1 MAEFNSCANLINDEK
16 IKQCNKLY
24 EDLLSK
30 GKDPLEYMLN
40 AQNSLQVHLSETVEG
55 NKCPDDLS
63 KIGEIYD
70 WLRDNKVA
78 LDDEFREVV
87 DALPGMNL
95 PEKER
100 SALWK
105 KWKANHLK
113 LREKDISELEPNEL
127 KELKFE
133 LIDMWH
139 FFMNMMLGLRISS
152 KELFTYYYYKNLE
165 NIRRYNSKY

>member
-1 MAEFNSCANLINDEK
+1 MAEFNSCASLINEEK
-16 IKQCNKLY
+16 IKECNEIY
-24 EDLLSK
+24 EDLLSE
-30 GKDPLEYMLN
+30 GKDPLEVMLD
-40 AQNSLQVHLSETVEG
+40 AQYSLQKHLSKTVEG
-55 NKCPDDLS
+55 NKNPADL
-63 KIGEIYD
+63 KTIGEIYD
-70 WLRDNKVA
+70 WLRDNKIA

-95 PEKER
+95 PEKDR

-113 LREKDISELEPNEL
+113 LRQKDISELESNEL

-165 NIRRYNSKY
+165 NLRRYNSGY

>member
-16 IKQCNKLY
+16 IKECNKLY

-55 NKCPDDLS
+55 NKCPNDLS

-70 WLRDNKVA
+70 WLRDNKIA

-165 NIRRYNSKY
+165 NIRRYTQKY

>member
-1 MAEFNSCANLINDEK
+1 MAEFNSCASLINDEK
-16 IKQCNKLY
+16 IKECNKLY

-55 NKCPDDLS
+55 NKCPNDLS

>member
-1 MAEFNSCANLINDEK
+1 MAEFNSCASLINDEK
-16 IKQCNKLY
+16 IKECNKLY

-30 GKDPLEYMLN
+30 GKDPLEVMLN
-40 AQNSLQVHLSETVEG
+40 AQNSLQEHLSETVEG

-70 WLRDNKVA
+70 WLRDNKIA

-95 PEKER
+95 PEKDR

-113 LREKDISELEPNEL
+113 LREKDISELESNEL

-139 FFMNMMLGLRISS
+139 FFMNMMLGLKISS
-152 KELFTYYYYKNLE
+152 KELFIYYYYKNLE

>member
-16 IKQCNKLY
+16 IKECNKLY

-40 AQNSLQVHLSETVEG
+40 AQNSLKVHLSETVEG
-55 NKCPDDLS
+55 NKCPNDLS

-70 WLRDNKVA
+70 WLRDNKIA

>member
-16 IKQCNKLY
+16 IKECNKLY
-24 EDLLSK
+24 EDLLSE

-40 AQNSLQVHLSETVEG
+40 AQNSLQVHLSKTVEG
-55 NKCPDDLS
+55 NKKPTDL
-63 KIGEIYD
+63 KTIGEIYD

-165 NIRRYNSKY
+165 NIRRYTQKY

>member
-16 IKQCNKLY
+16 IKECNKIY
-24 EDLLSK
+24 SDLLSK

-55 NKCPDDLS
+55 NKCPNDLT

-70 WLRDNKVA
+70 WLRDNKIA

>member
-16 IKQCNKLY
+16 IKECNKLY

-70 WLRDNKVA
+70 WLRDNKIA

-95 PEKER
+95 PEKDR

>member
-16 IKQCNKLY
+16 IKECNKIY
-24 EDLLSK
+24 SDLLSEC
-30 GKDPLEYMLN
+30 KDPLEYMLN
-40 AQNSLQVHLSETVEG
+40 AQNSLQEHLSETVEG
-55 NKCPDDLS
+55 NKKPADL
-63 KIGEIYD
+63 KTIGEIYD
-70 WLRDNKVA
+70 WLRDNKIA

-113 LREKDISELEPNEL
+113 LRNKKISELEPNEL

-133 LIDMWH
+133 LIDKSNCFNIRH
-139 FFMNMMLGLRISS
+139 FVLFAYIANTEGE
-152 KELFTYYYYKNLE
+152 KELIEFDSSVSSL
-165 NIRRYNSKY
+165 

>member
-16 IKQCNKLY
+16 IKECNKIY
-24 EDLLSK
+24 SDLLSE

-70 WLRDNKVA
+70 WLRDNKIA

-95 PEKER
+95 PEKDR

-165 NIRRYNSKY
+165 NIRRYDSKY

>member
-16 IKQCNKLY
+16 IKECNKLY

-70 WLRDNKVA
+70 WLRDNKIA

-113 LREKDISELEPNEL
+113 LREKDISELETNEL

>member
-16 IKQCNKLY
+16 IKECNEIY
-24 EDLLSK
+24 SDLLSK

>member
-1 MAEFNSCANLINDEK
+1 MAEFNSCVNLINDEK
-16 IKQCNKLY
+16 IKECNKLY

-40 AQNSLQVHLSETVEG
+40 AQNSLQIHLSETVEG

-70 WLRDNKVA
+70 WLRDNKIA

-139 FFMNMMLGLRISS
+139 FFMNMMLSLNISS

>member
-1 MAEFNSCANLINDEK
+1 MAEFNSCASLINDEK
-16 IKQCNKLY
+16 IKECNKIY
-24 EDLLSK
+24 SDLLSK

-70 WLRDNKVA
+70 WLRDNKIA

-95 PEKER
+95 PEKDR

>member
-16 IKQCNKLY
+16 IKECNKLY

-40 AQNSLQVHLSETVEG
+40 AQNSLQIHLSETVEG

-70 WLRDNKVA
+70 WLRDNKIA

>member
-16 IKQCNKLY
+16 IKECNKLY

-165 NIRRYNSKY
+165 NLRRYNSKY

>member
-1 MAEFNSCANLINDEK
+1 
-16 IKQCNKLY
+16 
-24 EDLLSK
+24 
-30 GKDPLEYMLN
+30 
-40 AQNSLQVHLSETVEG
+40 
-55 NKCPDDLS
+55 
-63 KIGEIYD
+63 
-70 WLRDNKVA
+70 
-78 LDDEFREVV
+78 
-87 DALPGMNL
+87 MNL

>member
-16 IKQCNKLY
+16 IKECNKIY
-24 EDLLSK
+24 SDLLSK

-70 WLRDNKVA
+70 WLRDNKIA

>member
-16 IKQCNKLY
+16 IKECNKIY
-24 EDLLSK
+24 SDLLSE

-40 AQNSLQVHLSETVEG
+40 AQNSLQIHLSETVEG

>member
-16 IKQCNKLY
+16 IKECNKIY
-24 EDLLSK
+24 SDLLSE

-55 NKCPDDLS
+55 NMCPDDLS

>member
-16 IKQCNKLY
+16 IKECNKLY

-55 NKCPDDLS
+55 NKRPDKLND
-63 KIGEIYD
+63 IGEIYD
-70 WLRDNKVA
+70 WLRDNKIA

-113 LREKDISELEPNEL
+113 LRNKKITELEPNEL

-139 FFMNMMLGLRISS
+139 FFMNMMLSLNISS

>member
-1 MAEFNSCANLINDEK
+1 MAEFNSCASLINDEK
-16 IKQCNKLY
+16 IKECNKIY
-24 EDLLSK
+24 SDLLSK

-40 AQNSLQVHLSETVEG
+40 AQNSLQEHLSETVEG

-95 PEKER
+95 AEKER

>member
-1 MAEFNSCANLINDEK
+1 MAEFNSCASLINDEK
-16 IKQCNKLY
+16 IKECNKIY
-24 EDLLSK
+24 SDLLSE

-105 KWKANHLK
+105 KWKANNLK
-113 LREKDISELEPNEL
+113 LR
-127 KELKFE
+127 
-133 LIDMWH
+133 
-139 FFMNMMLGLRISS
+139 
-152 KELFTYYYYKNLE
+152 
-165 NIRRYNSKY
+165 

>member
-1 MAEFNSCANLINDEK
+1 MAEFNSCASLIDDDK
-16 IKQCNKLY
+16 IKECNKLY

-30 GKDPLEYMLN
+30 GKDPLEVMLN
-40 AQNSLQVHLSETVEG
+40 AQNSLQEHLSKTVEG

-70 WLRDNKVA
+70 WLRDNKIA

-95 PEKER
+95 PEKDR

-113 LREKDISELEPNEL
+113 LRQKDISELEPTEL

-139 FFMNMMLGLRISS
+139 FFMNMMLGLKISS

-165 NIRRYNSKY
+165 NIRRYNSGY

>member
-16 IKQCNKLY
+16 IKECNKIY
-24 EDLLSK
+24 SDLLSE

-70 WLRDNKVA
+70 WLRDNKIA
-78 LDDEFREVV
+78 LDDEYREVV

-95 PEKER
+95 PDKER

>member
-16 IKQCNKLY
+16 IKECNKLY

>member
-16 IKQCNKLY
+16 IKECNKLY
-24 EDLLSK
+24 EDLLSE

-40 AQNSLQVHLSETVEG
+40 AQNSLQIHLSETVEG

>member
-1 MAEFNSCANLINDEK
+1 MAEFNSCASLINDEK
-16 IKQCNKLY
+16 IKECNKLY
-24 EDLLSK
+24 EDLLSE
-30 GKDPLEYMLN
+30 GKDPLEVMLD
-40 AQNSLQVHLSETVEG
+40 AQNSLQEHLSKTVEG

-63 KIGEIYD
+63 KIGQIYD
-70 WLRDNKVA
+70 WLRDNKIA

-95 PEKER
+95 PEKDR

-113 LREKDISELEPNEL
+113 LRQKDISELEPNEL

-139 FFMNMMLGLRISS
+139 FFMNMMLGLKISS

-165 NIRRYNSKY
+165 NIRRYNSGY

>member
-1 MAEFNSCANLINDEK
+1 MAEFNSCASLINDEK
-16 IKQCNKLY
+16 IKECNKLY
-24 EDLLSK
+24 EDLLSE

-70 WLRDNKVA
+70 WLRDNKIA

-100 SALWK
+100 SALLK

>member
-16 IKQCNKLY
+16 IKECNKLY

-55 NKCPDDLS
+55 NKCPNDLS

>member
-16 IKQCNKLY
+16 IKECNKIY
-24 EDLLSK
+24 SDLLSK

-70 WLRDNKVA
+70 WLRDNKIA

-95 PEKER
+95 PEKDR